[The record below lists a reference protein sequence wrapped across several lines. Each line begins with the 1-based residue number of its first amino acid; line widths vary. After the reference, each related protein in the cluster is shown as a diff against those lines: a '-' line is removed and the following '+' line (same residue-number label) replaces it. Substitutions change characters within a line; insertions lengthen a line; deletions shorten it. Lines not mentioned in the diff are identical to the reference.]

1 MPDILSTPA
10 PYVLIGLIL
19 YYIAYR
25 FYSRWIDKR
34 VWDPDPKKPTPATM
48 YMDGVEYFPVNRY
61 VLYGFQFKSVAALG
75 PIVGPVLAVQYWGWL
90 PSLLWIVIGVI
101 FIGWAQDYSAM
112 LLSVRNEGRSFGP
125 ITYNLVGKRAR
136 SILLS
141 YLFIYLWLITGAF
154 VYVLATAANGFPGS
168 FYSIFLTLI
177 AGVILGQL
185 VFKARWNIFYATILA
200 LIIVAIG
207 YTIGFF
213 FPYPA
218 SNFLGT
224 YGSVMFWSIIFAII
238 LGIAAIV
245 PLPSLILP
253 FNYLA
258 FFPAIASVALVIIS
272 ALLSPITGITL
283 QRSAYV
289 GFIGNFASFPLWPL
303 LFVTI
308 ACGAISGW
316 HSLVSSSTTS
326 KQLENEIDAL
336 PVGGGAMFT
345 ESIVALSSFAAISAI
360 SATLLGANGYVVGA
374 ATLASGLLGSSL
386 KNGLLLFFGAFLLFM
401 GVTVE
406 TLIIRYW
413 RLVLADWV
421 EDRKGAIR
429 IIGNKYVS
437 TIIVLLLSL
446 ALIATFTFDYIWEY
460 FGGTNQLFAAFAL
473 LLVATYLTKVKK
485 PSWYTLIPGSFMI
498 VTTISAIA
506 YTAYLF
512 IQHSFNTSKPLTA
525 LQQLFYSYLQSIGV
539 TPYPVVATFD
549 VIAFLIGIALVGL
562 SITMGVYLYKSIM
575 AYRREPGIVQPAG
588 GKTTMFKPRE
598 DK

>member
-1 MPDILSTPA
+1 
-10 PYVLIGLIL
+10 L

-25 FYSRWIDKR
+25 LYSRWIDKR
-34 VWDPDPKKPTPATM
+34 VWDPDPKRPTPATM

-61 VLYGFQFKSVAALG
+61 VLYGFQFKSIAALG

-90 PSLLWIVIGVI
+90 PSLLWIIIGVI

-112 LLSVRNEGRSFGP
+112 MLSVRNEGRSFGP
-125 ITYNLVGKRAR
+125 ITYNLVGRRAR

-141 YLFIYLWLITGAF
+141 YLFIYFWLLTGAF
-154 VYVLATAANGFPGS
+154 VYILATAANGFAGT
-168 FYSIFLTLI
+168 FYTIFATLLG
-177 AGVILGQL
+177 GVLLGQL

-200 LIIVAIG
+200 LIVVVIG
-207 YTIGFF
+207 YVIGYLVP
-213 FPYPA
+213 FPP

-224 YGSVMFWSIIFAII
+224 YGSIMFWAIIFAII

-245 PLPSLILP
+245 PLPTLILP

-258 FFPAIASVALVIIS
+258 FFPAITSVALVILS
-272 ALLSPITGITL
+272 ALLSPLTGIGFTK
-283 QRSAYV
+283 SAYV
-289 GFIGNFASFPLWPL
+289 GFTASFTGFPLWPL

-316 HSLVSSSTTS
+316 HSLVSSGTTS
-326 KQLENEIDAL
+326 KQVESEIDAL

-345 ESIVALSSFAAISAI
+345 ESIVGLSSFAAISVVAVT
-360 SATLLGANGYVVGA
+360 ALGANGYVIGA
-374 ATLASGLLGSSL
+374 ATLASGLFGKTLY
-386 KNGLLLFFGAFLLFM
+386 NAFVLFFGAFLLFM

-406 TLIIRYW
+406 QLVIRYW
-413 RLVLADWV
+413 RLVLADFV
-421 EDRKGAIR
+421 EERKGAIK
-429 IIGNKYVS
+429 ILGNKYVA
-437 TIIVLLLSL
+437 TIIVLVLSL

-460 FGGTNQLFAAFAL
+460 FGGTNQLFAGFAL

-485 PSWYTLIPGSFMI
+485 PSWYTLIPGSFML

-512 IQHSFNTSKPLTA
+512 IMHSFNTAKPLTA
-525 LQQLFYSYLQSIGV
+525 LQQLFYTYLTSIGV
-539 TPYPVVATFD
+539 TPYPIVATFD
-549 VIAFLIGIALVGL
+549 VIAFIVGVALVVL
-562 SITMGVYLYKSIM
+562 STAMGYYLYKSIV
-575 AYRREPGIVQPAG
+575 AYRREAGVTQPIG
-588 GKTTMFKPRE
+588 GKTTMFKPGE